1 MAPRRS
7 AAAEVEEQEH
17 EDGSVKL
24 QFNEPLTWRPGKP
37 IPIDTLLKRLDRL
50 TKELA
55 EMDQEETDTSSLTK
69 VAKEVA
75 SHQLLNHKDKGVRAY
90 TACCVVDILRL
101 CAPDAPFTPSQL
113 KDVFN
118 LTVTSIIPSLFDP
131 SNPYNNQHKYV
142 LRSLAEIKSV
152 VLLLDVDGSENLL
165 LHLFSTIFDGVSG
178 SKSASGEQVAKDVEY
193 SMQELLGVLVEDAA
207 SLPPQRLW
215 M

>member
-7 AAAEVEEQEH
+7 AAAEPEDQEQDERTA
-17 EDGSVKL
+17 KL

-50 TKELA
+50 TRELA
-55 EMDQEETDTSSLTK
+55 EMDQETTDPASLAK

-113 KDVFN
+113 KVRGFP
-118 LTVTSIIPSLFDP
+118 LRQPSRRIVASPSLANEP
-131 SNPYNNQHKYV
+131 
-142 LRSLAEIKSV
+142 
-152 VLLLDVDGSENLL
+152 
-165 LHLFSTIFDGVSG
+165 T
-178 SKSASGEQVAKDVEY
+178 
-193 SMQELLGVLVEDAA
+193 LG
-207 SLPPQRLW
+207 RL
-215 M
+215 

>member
-7 AAAEVEEQEH
+7 AAVEAEEQEP
-17 EDGSVKL
+17 EEGIARL

-37 IPIDTLLKRLDRL
+37 IAIDTLLKRLDKL

-55 EMDQEETDTSSLTK
+55 EMDQELTDPGSLTK

-113 KDVFN
+113 KVRIARHRHTRHTRA
-118 LTVTSIIPSLFDP
+118 TVTD
-131 SNPYNNQHKYV
+131 Q
-142 LRSLAEIKSV
+142 
-152 VLLLDVDGSENLL
+152 
-165 LHLFSTIFDGVSG
+165 TT
-178 SKSASGEQVAKDVEY
+178 
-193 SMQELLGVLVEDAA
+193 
-207 SLPPQRLW
+207 
-215 M
+215 

>member
-7 AAAEVEEQEH
+7 AAAEAEEQEP
-17 EDGSVKL
+17 EAAATERL

-55 EMDQEETDTSSLTK
+55 EMDQETVDPSSLTK

-90 TACCVVDILRL
+90 TASCVVDILRL

-113 KDVFN
+113 KVCR
-118 LTVTSIIPSLFDP
+118 SASRAQRRPSLTRTISGRLQP
-131 SNPYNNQHKYV
+131 H
-142 LRSLAEIKSV
+142 RH
-152 VLLLDVDGSENLL
+152 
-165 LHLFSTIFDGVSG
+165 LHHP
-178 SKSASGEQVAKDVEY
+178 
-193 SMQELLGVLVEDAA
+193 
-207 SLPPQRLW
+207 LPV
-215 M
+215 

>member
-7 AAAEVEEQEH
+7 AAAEAEEQEQD
-17 EDGSVKL
+17 ERAATL

-55 EMDQEETDTSSLTK
+55 EMDQETTDPSSLTK

-113 KDVFN
+113 KVRTRPN
-118 LTVTSIIPSLFDP
+118 RIGRVAMAHLSLGRLQ
-131 SNPYNNQHKYV
+131 PYRHLHHPLP
-142 LRSLAEIKSV
+142 LRPLEFLQQPAQVRSAL
-152 VLLLDVDGSENLL
+152 
-165 LHLFSTIFDGVSG
+165 SG
-178 SKSASGEQVAKDVEY
+178 RD
-193 SMQELLGVLVEDAA
+193 
-207 SLPPQRLW
+207 
-215 M
+215 